1 MSFQIKER
9 NILQKQIKRLK
20 QAGLFKNY
28 QRILGELEKDPKS
41 RGHHFELL
49 ERRRSSPSIYSKRV
63 SQSNRVVYS
72 IDVENNL
79 VTIFSAWGH
88 YASGVHSL
96 DQHKL

>member
-28 QRILGELEKDPKS
+28 QQILGELEKDPKS

-49 ERRRSSPSIYSKRV
+49 ERRRSGPSIYSKRV

-72 IDVENNL
+72 IVEELYSEEDDSDNL
-79 VTIFSAWGH
+79 REFYTDNGF
-88 YASGVHSL
+88 
-96 DQHKL
+96 